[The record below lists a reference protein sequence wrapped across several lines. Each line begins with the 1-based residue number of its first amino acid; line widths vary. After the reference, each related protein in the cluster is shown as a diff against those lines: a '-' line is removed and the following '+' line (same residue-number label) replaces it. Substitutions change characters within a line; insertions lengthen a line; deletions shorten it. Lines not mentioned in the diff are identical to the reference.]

1 MKKKAIN
8 IILGLLVT
16 VLIISL
22 VIFLGGNVAVKEG
35 DKVKVDYTGTF
46 ENGTVFDTS
55 EGRRPLEFTVG
66 SGQVVKGFDEAVI
79 GMEKWEEKEITLQ
92 PSEAYGDPNP
102 LLIKKLPKEQ
112 LPKDA
117 EVGSILTL
125 SLSNSQQIPA
135 KVTEI
140 KDEEV
145 ILDLNHPLAGKVLK
159 FKIKV
164 VGIFWT
170 VRTYNVFNDH
180 SSILLLIQEKV
191 PMAD

>member
-1 MKKKAIN
+1 MKKGAKG

-79 GMEKWEEKEITLQ
+79 GMEKGEEKEITLQ

-102 LLIKKLPKEQ
+102 LLIKKR
-112 LPKDA
+112 
-117 EVGSILTL
+117 S
-125 SLSNSQQIPA
+125 
-135 KVTEI
+135 
-140 KDEEV
+140 EE
-145 ILDLNHPLAGKVLK
+145 H
-159 FKIKV
+159 
-164 VGIFWT
+164 
-170 VRTYNVFNDH
+170 
-180 SSILLLIQEKV
+180 
-191 PMAD
+191 